1 MSASSAWFTFCAARS
16 SMLAGVRRFC
26 GYRIHRRCALC
37 CRATPLQAG
46 TLLTLQGDGAG
57 GVDWPLSG

>member
-26 GYRIHRRCALC
+26 GHRIHRRRALS
-37 CRATPLQAG
+37 CRATRLQAG
-46 TLLTLQGDGAG
+46 TPLTVQGDGAG
-57 GVDWPLSG
+57 ERSAFL